1 MRILKKTGWFIVSML
16 PVALSFLLNFVSV
29 FIPVFIFIIREM
41 LVKRGAG
48 SFQDILNAALIW
60 CYDNLLLCTAIYHII
75 EIVIFGIW
83 YYLAYGRKKREA
95 YFERPGIS
103 QVGFIVLLGA
113 ALQVLTASGL
123 NFVYYVC
130 PGLLQGYEELMET
143 SGLSEF
149 TLLSFAVTV
158 ILAPLGEEFLFRGIV
173 FRLAGKVSGCF
184 FVANL
189 IQAFAFGVFHANVIQ
204 GIYAFGMGLA
214 LGYIYGKYHNIW
226 ICVLLHSVINSSSFL
241 VKCYFAVFPETY
253 VFFLI
258 NILLGGLLIFFSI
271 KKLGKIS

>member
-1 MRILKKTGWFIVSML
+1 
-16 PVALSFLLNFVSV
+16 
-29 FIPVFIFIIREM
+29 
-41 LVKRGAG
+41 
-48 SFQDILNAALIW
+48 
-60 CYDNLLLCTAIYHII
+60 
-75 EIVIFGIW
+75 
-83 YYLAYGRKKREA
+83 
-95 YFERPGIS
+95 
-103 QVGFIVLLGA
+103 
-113 ALQVLTASGL
+113 
-123 NFVYYVC
+123 
-130 PGLLQGYEELMET
+130 MET

-189 IQAFAFGVFHANVIQ
+189 IQAFAFGVFHANVVQ

>member
-1 MRILKKTGWFIVSML
+1 ML
-16 PVALSFLLNFVSV
+16 PVALAFLLNFVSV

-41 LVKRGAG
+41 LVKGGAG

-75 EIVIFGIW
+75 EIVVFGIW

-189 IQAFAFGVFHANVIQ
+189 IQAFAFGVFHANVVQ

-241 VKCYFAVFPETY
+241 VKCYFAVFPET
-253 VFFLI
+253 FCK
-258 NILLGGLLIFFSI
+258 GLFNQVHRKFTFQG
-271 KKLGKIS
+271 KKIRPGTCF